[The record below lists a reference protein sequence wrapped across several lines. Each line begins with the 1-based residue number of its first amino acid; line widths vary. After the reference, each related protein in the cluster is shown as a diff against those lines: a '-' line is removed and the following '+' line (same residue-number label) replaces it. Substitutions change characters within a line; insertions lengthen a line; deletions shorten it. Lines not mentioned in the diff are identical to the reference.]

1 MQLEQG
7 YNHWQSSEAELPPLE
22 PTVPTDRQGHLFPPG
37 VSSSV
42 TLFASLTNFS
52 HVCVKINNIDVL
64 NGAFACSFEIYIF
77 SLAEST
83 TENHSVLNAA
93 LSILRYDD

>member
-1 MQLEQG
+1 LAEQRG
-7 YNHWQSSEAELPPLE
+7 GVAAAGVDRAN
-22 PTVPTDRQGHLFPPG
+22 RQGHIFLPG

-52 HVCVKINNIDVL
+52 HVCLKINNIDVL
-64 NGAFACSFEIYIF
+64 NEAFACSFEICIF

-83 TENHSVLNAA
+83 AENHSVLNAA
-93 LSILRYDD
+93 LSILPYDD